1 MGGSHNKKVIPGA
14 GGVCKLAHPIDASQ
28 PFKTGLPRVP
38 MERVLS
44 VEAVMD
50 VARVVFQT
58 GPCGTQ
64 HTDIDDTEAVRAEEY
79 FLLATLLARAPDAVG
94 LSRIAEFSGD
104 ATPLGLAHL
113 ALARAA
119 ENASVDKIEREFFN
133 LFVGTGRSKLPPYG
147 SHYLSVSP
155 NGRSLAR
162 LRNDLRALNTE
173 TVEGQ
178 LQPEDHAAILCEIMG
193 GLVGSGLATTAK
205 VQQQFFGTHLA
216 SWIERFFVDLER
228 ADAADFY
235 SHVGTV
241 GRLFIETEKEV
252 FAISACKDA
261 WEGWEDRR

>member
-1 MGGSHNKKVIPGA
+1 MGSSQNKKVIPEA
-14 GGVCKLAHPIDASQ
+14 GGVCKLAHPIGASQ
-28 PFKTGLPRVP
+28 PFKTSLPRVP

-58 GPCGTQ
+58 GPCGAQ
-64 HTDIDDTEAVRAEEY
+64 YTDIDDTETVRAEEY
-79 FLLATLLARAPDAVG
+79 FLLATLLAQAPDAVG
-94 LSRIAEFSGD
+94 LSHIAKLSGD

-133 LFVGTGRSKLPPYG
+133 LFITRRGKLPPYG
-147 SHYLSVSP
+147 SHYLSASP
-155 NGRSLAR
+155 NERSLAR

-193 GLVGSGLATTAK
+193 GLVGSRLATATK
-205 VQQQFFGTHLA
+205 VQQQFFVTQLA
-216 SWIERFFVDLER
+216 SWIERFFAELER
-228 ADAADFY
+228 ADAADLY
-235 SHVGTV
+235 CYVGTV
-241 GRLFIETEKEV
+241 GRLFIETETEV
-252 FAISACKDA
+252 VAMSACKDV
-261 WEGWEDRR
+261 WED

>member
-1 MGGSHNKKVIPGA
+1 MGGSQNKKVIPEA
-14 GGVCKLAHPIDASQ
+14 GGVCKFAHPIGASQ
-28 PFKTGLPRVP
+28 PFKTSLPRVP

-58 GPCGTQ
+58 GPCGAQ
-64 HTDIDDTEAVRAEEY
+64 HTDIDDTETVRAEEY
-79 FLLATLLARAPDAVG
+79 FLLATLLAQAPDAVG
-94 LSRIAEFSGD
+94 LSRIAKLSGD

-133 LFVGTGRSKLPPYG
+133 LFIGTGRGKLPPYG
-147 SHYLSVSP
+147 SHYLSASP
-155 NGRSLAR
+155 NERSLAR

-193 GLVGSGLATTAK
+193 GLVGSRLSTATK
-205 VQQQFFGTHLA
+205 VQQQFFVTHLA
-216 SWIERFFVDLER
+216 SWIERFFAELER
-228 ADAADFY
+228 ADAADLY
-235 SHVGTV
+235 RYVGTV
-241 GRLFIETEKEV
+241 GRLFIETETEV
-252 FAISACKDA
+252 FAMSACKDV
-261 WEGWEDRR
+261 WED

>member
-1 MGGSHNKKVIPGA
+1 MGGSHNKKVIHEA
-14 GGVCKLAHPIDASQ
+14 GGVCKLAHPIGASQ
-28 PFKTGLPRVP
+28 PFKTSLPRVP

-58 GPCGTQ
+58 GPCGAQ
-64 HTDIDDTEAVRAEEY
+64 HTDIDDIEAVRAEEY

-94 LSRIAEFSGD
+94 LSRIAKFSGD

-133 LFVGTGRSKLPPYG
+133 LFIGTGRGKLPPYG

-193 GLVGSGLATTAK
+193 GLVGSRTRDHRKGATA
-205 VQQQFFGTHLA
+205 VFRNA
-216 SWIERFFVDLER
+216 SRFLD
-228 ADAADFY
+228 
-235 SHVGTV
+235 
-241 GRLFIETEKEV
+241 
-252 FAISACKDA
+252 
-261 WEGWEDRR
+261 